1 MKTKIR
7 NYIIFSI
14 IIFLLFVILTLALM
28 FIDIEPIGP
37 DGSAV
42 GLARINGSVSE
53 FIGFDM
59 LWYEITDWLG
69 IAAFLTALIFA
80 VIGMIQYIKRKSIRK
95 VDFKILS
102 LGLFYVIVILFYM
115 FFEKC
120 IINYRPVLI
129 NGCLEASYPSSHT
142 MIVIFIMST
151 AIILAKRMV
160 SNSMIRTIF
169 ELLSLM
175 VIMVTLIGRII
186 SGVHWITDIAGGL
199 LLGSSLALTF
209 YTVVVFTGYKHK
221 KVP

>member
-28 FIDIEPIGP
+28 FIDVEPIGP

-59 LWYEITDWLG
+59 FWYEITDWLG
-69 IAAFLTALIFA
+69 IAAFLTTLIFA

-221 KVP
+221 KVL